1 MNTKA
6 ATPPPPPPPPSCES
20 SLSAL
25 SGKRSPRESL
35 VDMDDDEIMSIWHS
49 SPPSHDNSIASLLL
63 GTIGLDGGDDNVSIR
78 PPPINDTVTNSQAIY
93 QHDDQEVQEVDL
105 SSMKFVDVDFC
116 TSKKPAS
123 SDGETANSVDSTAQ
137 VWMSRSRRGFT
148 ARQA

>member
-6 ATPPPPPPPPSCES
+6 ATPPPPPPPTPSCES

-25 SGKRSPRESL
+25 SGKRSHRESL

-116 TSKKPAS
+116 TSKKPA
-123 SDGETANSVDSTAQ
+123 Q
-137 VWMSRSRRGFT
+137 KSRPM
-148 ARQA
+148 